1 MFSQVARPA
10 AKLNPIVVSN
20 GGDITFA
27 KDSFNI
33 HLGLFG
39 NTGGIV
45 ANN

>member
-1 MFSQVARPA
+1 VFSQVVQLA
-10 AKLNPIVVSN
+10 AKLSPIVVSN
-20 GGDITFA
+20 GGNITFA

-33 HLGLFG
+33 RLGLLG